1 MAFLTAKCSSAL
13 LLLFG
18 LSVPL
23 AACHGAAHNI
33 TAILAARPDLG
44 EFTSLLASTGLAHD
58 INQHSAPITVL
69 AVDNAGMVPL
79 RARRMPRAA
88 IRRRLSLHVLT
99 DYDAARLHSL
109 PPGGSVVASTLF
121 PASRS
126 GAGGN
131 GMVEIVMPGLG
142 LGDEGRARFLPM
154 GSGPGFWQAAFFVT
168 SVYEAPG
175 DMSVLQVSAV
185 MSAGGPRKAT
195 D

>member
-1 MAFLTAKCSSAL
+1 MRVRNLKRIAKIACHSCGSVADAFLNPTNTLC
-13 LLLFG
+13 
-18 LSVPL
+18 
-23 AACHGAAHNI
+23 CRI
-33 TAILAARPDLG
+33 C
-44 EFTSLLASTGLAHD
+44 
-58 INQHSAPITVL
+58 
-69 AVDNAGMVPL
+69 
-79 RARRMPRAA
+79 PRAA

-99 DYDAARLHSL
+99 DYDGARLRSL
-109 PPGGSVVASTLF
+109 PPGGSAVASTLF
-121 PASRS
+121 LASRP

-154 GSGPGFWQAAFFVT
+154 GSGPGFWQAAFYAR

-175 DMSVLQVSAV
+175 DMAVLQVSAV